1 MFLRVLTA
9 LWVLG
14 GIFGGEFRR
23 NPASRLRWYRIVRM
37 RGGALE
43 HAESLNHRFSKLSVH
58 EKQAQI
64 EEDNEILLREGS
76 RSLNYSKWEH
86 IARNISNSDDETP
99 SDPEQVVGDLH
110 EPTERELA
118 VVQGHWYSRE
128 AHPQHALPI
137 IQGRRVSWGRVPG
150 VVPAFMGKTP
160 DGIYK
165 SDSKQTLWFNGYF
178 LDKKASNLSHLVWR
192 CKDSQVTWLKR
203 RVIRYIKDRNVG
215 RKSYFEKAL
224 NLTTDILKN
233 RAAGGEDDKHT
244 AAPSRDSG
252 AFDNQARN

>member
-1 MFLRVLTA
+1 
-9 LWVLG
+9 
-14 GIFGGEFRR
+14 
-23 NPASRLRWYRIVRM
+23 M
-37 RGGALE
+37 RGGGDKEADEYALE

-203 RVIRYIKDRNVG
+203 RVISRPPFNPIKEYIKDRNVG

-224 NLTTDILKN
+224 NLTTDILKS

-244 AAPSRDSG
+244 AAPSRGQKLKNLLLGSLKPSESNAWDDSG
-252 AFDNQARN
+252 